1 MLKTSIQLHKW
12 IGLVVGIQILFWVL
26 GGLIMTAI
34 PIERV
39 HGNQHVAEGPRA
51 AIAPDRVLPYAEVVK
66 RADFEVAKAE
76 LRGTPNGPV
85 WIVDSVDGLQVWM
98 DARTGGEIKEVTE
111 AQAHTAAIQGYTGKG
126 VPSAVKLLD
135 RSVEAGVSGP
145 LWQVR
150 FNDGEGTTLY
160 VDGFSGDVVS
170 RRSDVWRFYDFFFR
184 LHIMNFGPAE
194 TYNHPLIITASA
206 ITLVVVLTGFVLLW
220 FKIGQD
226 LKGWISRRKR
236 APKPSDG

>member
-26 GGLIMTAI
+26 GGLVMTAI

-39 HGNQHVAEGPRA
+39 HGDHHVAQGPKA
-51 AIAPDRVLPYAEVVK
+51 AIASDQVLSYAEAVK
-66 RADFEVAKAE
+66 RAEFDVAKAE

-85 WIVDSVDGLQVWM
+85 WILDSTSGQQKWM
-98 DARTGGEIKEVTE
+98 DAKTGGEIQEVTE
-111 AQAHTAAIQGYTGKG
+111 AQARAAAVQGYTGKG
-126 VPSAVKLLD
+126 VPSAIKLLD
-135 RSVEAGVSGP
+135 ESVEAGVGGP

-160 VDGFSGDVVS
+160 IDGFNGDVVS
-170 RRSDVWRFYDFFFR
+170 RRSDIWRFYDFFFR

-194 TYNHPLIITASA
+194 TYNHPLIIAASA
-206 ITLVVVLTGFVLLW
+206 VTLAVVLTGFILLW
-220 FKIGQD
+220 FKVGRDVQ
-226 LKGWISRRKR
+226 GWIARRK
-236 APKPSDG
+236 AAKA